1 MVDYFSL
8 LNEPR
13 RPWLDPDALK
23 QKFISLSNESHP
35 DRVHNASP
43 AVKDD
48 AQLRSTSLNAA
59 YRCLRDPKDRLRH
72 LLELEL
78 GAKPKDIQS
87 IPQDLMDLCLEVS
100 QLCRQ
105 TDTFLAEK
113 HAATSP
119 LVHVQIFERSQ
130 DWTEKLMVLQKRL
143 NSRRE
148 DLEAEL
154 KGIDAGWVNIQG
166 PRAPAR
172 STTLQRLEQMYRL
185 FSYFARWGGQLQERI
200 VQLAF

>member
-1 MVDYFSL
+1 MTDFFAL
-8 LNEPR
+8 FDEPR
-13 RPWLDPDALK
+13 RPWLDAEALK
-23 QKFISLSNESHP
+23 KKFLALSAEVHP
-35 DRVHNASP
+35 DRVHNAS
-43 AVKDD
+43 ASEKEK
-48 AQLRSTSLNAA
+48 AQLRYTTLNTA
-59 YRCLRDPKDRLRH
+59 YNCLRDPKDRLRH